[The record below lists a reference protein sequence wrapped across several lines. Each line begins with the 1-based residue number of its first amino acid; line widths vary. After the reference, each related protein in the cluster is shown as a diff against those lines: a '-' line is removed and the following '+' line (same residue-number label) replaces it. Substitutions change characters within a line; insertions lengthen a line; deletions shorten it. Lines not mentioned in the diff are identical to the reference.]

1 MIAMIGA
8 AVAPGIAILSY
19 FYLRDSLEPEPISMV
34 IRSFIFGV
42 LLVIPIMVI
51 QYVMQNEWNWRDGIV
66 AEIFQSAVV
75 EEFFKWMVI
84 YFTAY
89 KHVEFDE
96 PYDGIVYAVAVSLGF
111 ATLEN
116 LFYLILNGLDIAFW
130 RALLPVSSHALFAVW
145 MGYYL
150 GLAKFSRG
158 VRKERIFLWVS
169 VLLPISL
176 HALYNAIFL
185 SVQNWLVVIVPFM
198 LVLWWQGL
206 KRCSERMIT
215 VLKSSL
221 PVHNRREEETRRV

>member
-8 AVAPGIAILSY
+8 AIAPGIAIMSY

-34 IRSFIFGV
+34 IRSFIFGM
-42 LLVIPIMVI
+42 LLVIPIMVL
-51 QYVMQNEWNWRDGIV
+51 QYIMQNEWNWRSGIV
-66 AEIFQSAVV
+66 AEIIQSAVV

-84 YFTAY
+84 FFTVY

-116 LFYLILNGLDIAFW
+116 LFYLIINGMNIAFW
-130 RALLPVSSHALFAVW
+130 RAFLPVSSHALFAVW

-150 GLAKFSRG
+150 GRAKFSQNS
-158 VRKERIFLWVS
+158 KQEKTFLWLSIV
-169 VLLPISL
+169 LPIGL

-185 SVQNWLVVIVPFM
+185 SIQNWLVVIVPFM
-198 LVLWWQGL
+198 LILWWQGL
-206 KRCSERMIT
+206 KKVQRAHEYGSKN
-215 VLKSSL
+215 LSSR
-221 PVHNRREEETRRV
+221 PQ

>member
-8 AVAPGIAILSY
+8 AIAPGIAILSY
-19 FYLRDSLEPEPISMV
+19 FYLRDSFEPEPISMV
-34 IRSFIFGV
+34 IRSFVFGM
-42 LLVIPIMVI
+42 LLVIPIMVL
-51 QYVMQNEWNWRDGIV
+51 QYIMQNEWDWRGGLV
-66 AEIFQSAVV
+66 ADVVQSAVV

-84 YFTAY
+84 FFTAY

-116 LFYLILNGLDIAFW
+116 LFYLIINGLNIAFW

-150 GLAKFSRG
+150 GRAKFSNS
-158 VRKERIFLWVS
+158 RKQERTFLWLS
-169 VLLPISL
+169 IGLPIGL

-185 SVQNWLVVIVPFM
+185 SIQNWIVVIVPFM
-198 LVLWWQGL
+198 LLLWWQGL
-206 KRCSERMIT
+206 KKVQRAHEY
-215 VLKSSL
+215 SSKKL
-221 PVHNRREEETRRV
+221 SSRPQ

>member
-42 LLVIPIMVI
+42 LLVIPVMVI
-51 QYVMQNEWNWRDGIV
+51 QYIMQNEWNWRDGIV
-66 AEIFQSAVV
+66 AEVFQSAVV

-84 YFTAY
+84 FFTAY

-116 LFYLILNGLDIAFW
+116 LFYLIINGMDIALW

-150 GLAKFSRG
+150 GLAKFSKSA
-158 VRKERIFLWVS
+158 VKERVFLWVS
-169 VLLPISL
+169 VALPIGL

-198 LVLWWQGL
+198 LILWWQGL
-206 KRCSERMIT
+206 KKVQRAHDFGSKK
-215 VLKSSL
+215 LSSR
-221 PVHNRREEETRRV
+221 PQ

>member
-8 AVAPGIAILSY
+8 AIAPGIAIMSY

-34 IRSFIFGV
+34 IRSFIFGM
-42 LLVIPIMVI
+42 LLVIPIMVL
-51 QYVMQNEWNWRDGIV
+51 QYIMQTEWNWRSGVV
-66 AEIFQSAVV
+66 AEIIQSAVV

-84 YFTAY
+84 FFTAY
-89 KHVEFDE
+89 KHMEFDE

-116 LFYLILNGLDIAFW
+116 LFYLIINGLNIAFW

-150 GLAKFSRG
+150 GRAKFSQK
-158 VRKERIFLWVS
+158 KEQEKLFLWLS
-169 VLLPISL
+169 ISLPIGL

-185 SVQNWLVVIVPFM
+185 SIQNWLVVIVPFM

-206 KRCSERMIT
+206 KKVQRAHDYGSKN
-215 VLKSSL
+215 LSSR
-221 PVHNRREEETRRV
+221 PQ

>member
-1 MIAMIGA
+1 MLAMIGA
-8 AVAPGIAILSY
+8 AIAPGIAIMSY

-34 IRSFIFGV
+34 IRSFIFGM
-42 LLVIPIMVI
+42 LLVIPIMVL
-51 QYVMQNEWNWRDGIV
+51 QYIMQTEWNWRSGVV
-66 AEIFQSAVV
+66 AEIIQSAVV

-84 YFTAY
+84 FFTAY

-116 LFYLILNGLDIAFW
+116 LFYLIINGLNIAFW

-150 GLAKFSRG
+150 GRAKFSQK
-158 VRKERIFLWVS
+158 KEQERAFLWLS
-169 VLLPISL
+169 ITLPIGL

-185 SVQNWLVVIVPFM
+185 SIQNWLVVIVPFM

-206 KRCSERMIT
+206 KKVQRAHDYGSKNLYSR
-215 VLKSSL
+215 
-221 PVHNRREEETRRV
+221 PQ

>member
-8 AVAPGIAILSY
+8 AIAPGIAILSY

-34 IRSFIFGV
+34 IRSFIFGM
-42 LLVIPIMVI
+42 LLVIPVMVL
-51 QYVMQNEWNWRDGIV
+51 QYIMQNEWNWRDGIV
-66 AEIFQSAVV
+66 AGVVQSAVV

-84 YFTAY
+84 FFTAY

-116 LFYLILNGLDIAFW
+116 LFYLIINGLNIAFW

-150 GLAKFSRG
+150 GRAKFSKEI
-158 VRKERIFLWVS
+158 RKERMFLWVS
-169 VLLPISL
+169 VLLPVGL
-176 HALYNAIFL
+176 HALYNTIFF
-185 SVQNWLVVIVPFM
+185 SIQNWVWAIIPFM
-198 LVLWWQGL
+198 ILLWWQGL
-206 KRCSERMIT
+206 KKVQRAHDFGSKK
-215 VLKSSL
+215 LSSR
-221 PVHNRREEETRRV
+221 PQ

>member
-51 QYVMQNEWNWRDGIV
+51 QYIMQTEWNWRDGIV
-66 AEIFQSAVV
+66 AEVFQSAFV

-116 LFYLILNGLDIAFW
+116 LFYLIINGLDIAFW

-150 GLAKFSRG
+150 GLAKFSKG

-169 VLLPISL
+169 VALPIAL

-185 SVQNWLVVIVPFM
+185 SIQNWLVVIVPFM
-198 LVLWWQGL
+198 LILWWQGL
-206 KRCSERMIT
+206 KKVQRAHDFGSKK
-215 VLKSSL
+215 LSSR
-221 PVHNRREEETRRV
+221 PQ

>member
-51 QYVMQNEWNWRDGIV
+51 QYIMQTEWNWRDGIV
-66 AEIFQSAVV
+66 AEVFQSAVV

-116 LFYLILNGLDIAFW
+116 LFYLIINGLDIAFW

-150 GLAKFSRG
+150 GLAKFSKG
-158 VRKERIFLWVS
+158 VRKERIYLWVS
-169 VLLPISL
+169 VALPICL

-185 SVQNWLVVIVPFM
+185 SIQNWLVVIVPFM
-198 LVLWWQGL
+198 LLLWWQGL
-206 KRCSERMIT
+206 KKVQRAHDFGSKK
-215 VLKSSL
+215 LSSR
-221 PVHNRREEETRRV
+221 PQ

>member
-51 QYVMQNEWNWRDGIV
+51 QYIMQTEWNWRDGIV
-66 AEIFQSAVV
+66 AEVFQSAVI

-116 LFYLILNGLDIAFW
+116 LFYLIINGLDIAFW

-150 GLAKFSRG
+150 GLAKFSKG

-169 VLLPISL
+169 VVLPISL

-198 LVLWWQGL
+198 LLLWWQGL
-206 KRCSERMIT
+206 KKVQRAHDFGSKK
-215 VLKSSL
+215 LSSR
-221 PVHNRREEETRRV
+221 PQ

>member
-51 QYVMQNEWNWRDGIV
+51 QYIMQTEWNWRDGIV
-66 AEIFQSAVV
+66 AEVFQSAVI

-116 LFYLILNGLDIAFW
+116 LFYLIINGLDIAFW

-150 GLAKFSRG
+150 GLAKFSKG
-158 VRKERIFLWVS
+158 VQKERMLLWIS
-169 VLLPISL
+169 VVLPIAL

-198 LVLWWQGL
+198 LLLWWQGL
-206 KRCSERMIT
+206 KKVQRAHDFGSKK
-215 VLKSSL
+215 LSSR
-221 PVHNRREEETRRV
+221 PQ

>member
-1 MIAMIGA
+1 MIALIGA
-8 AVAPGIAILSY
+8 AIAPGIAILSY

-34 IRSFIFGV
+34 IRSFIFGM
-42 LLVIPIMVI
+42 LLVIPIMVL
-51 QYVMQNEWNWRDGIV
+51 QYIMQNEWNWRDGIV
-66 AEIFQSAVV
+66 AEVVQSAVV

-84 YFTAY
+84 FFTAY

-116 LFYLILNGLDIAFW
+116 LFYLIINGLNIAFW

-150 GLAKFSRG
+150 GRAKFSKEPK
-158 VRKERIFLWVS
+158 KERMFLTVS
-169 VLLPISL
+169 VALPIGL

-185 SVQNWLVVIVPFM
+185 SIQNWIWVIIPFM
-198 LVLWWQGL
+198 LFLWWQGL
-206 KRCSERMIT
+206 KKVQRAHDFGSKK
-215 VLKSSL
+215 LSSRT
-221 PVHNRREEETRRV
+221 H